1 MPKYQIYAGLTIP
14 FEGAKLR
21 ACAEFN
27 DISEAD
33 YFAFSIALSD
43 FNKNKER
50 HIFKSVHDIEF
61 EVKKLY
67 TKLGIKDEDAI
78 LDAVKNVYS
87 DYIES
92 KLEYYAHLD
101 E

>member
-1 MPKYQIYAGLTIP
+1 MPKYKIYAGLTIP

-21 ACAEFN
+21 TCRKFN
-27 DISEAD
+27 DPFEAD
-33 YFAFSIALSD
+33 DFAFNIALSD

-50 HIFKSVHDIEF
+50 HIFKSIHDIEF
-61 EVKKLY
+61 EVRKLY
-67 TKLGIKDEDAI
+67 AELDIEDESVI
-78 LDAVKNVYS
+78 LDAVNNIYN
-87 DYIES
+87 DYVES